1 MEEQLD
7 SLTSMLQEALKTNSQ
22 DSLPTAHSN
31 EGSSETSSQ
40 ASSSCCADSAA
51 EGNGGPP
58 PLPPPSYRGARVTS
72 DSGTESMPDAPS
84 PLPEGTEILRPH
96 ATSHPIPLSPY
107 HPLLSYHT
115 TLIHTPLPLIPYHT
129 TPTHTPSPWYHATP
143 THTPSPTPPLLV
155 GRSVFQLTE
164 SMPDAPSPLPEGTEI
179 LRPHAT
185 SHPIP
190 LSPYHPLLSYHTTLI
205 HTPLPLIPYHTTPT
219 HTPSPWYH
227 ATPTHTPPPT
237 PPLLVGRSV
246 FQLTESMPDAPSPP
260 PEGTATLRPHTNPHP
275 IPPSPYHSPPSHTH
289 TIHHTDP
296 PSPSYFTTPTHTN
309 TPTPLIPYLYHTH
322 PPPLQPPHTIPPSL
336 HSPHTMPYHTI
347 PPPPIPPPLPYIPCW
362 WGGQLFWMLF
372 VKFAPPAPT
381 EPSLGYVYPAKIV
394 SPPPTHADYGSCVW
408 AYRFVQWPL
417 SRGDRITGQEP
428 RLPGMSC
435 FLGVCWLVASA
446 PPLPPTDDWQTCLPR
461 FQESSNL
468 PHPLPAGPA
477 TRCPGTPPWSTARRS
492 RGPPRGA
499 PGRSRPRTT
508 RHYPCRYQKLSN
520 GPCRKGPLRPRL
532 PMRRSH
538 TAGGT
543 RCARGHWAPG
553 RRNSSMTCCN
563 CGLNLASCGSCRVG
577 RRESLPAVS
586 RLPWS
591 R

>member
-1 MEEQLD
+1 MPHPPIL
-7 SLTSMLQEALKTNSQ
+7 
-22 DSLPTAHSN
+22 LPLHLLCWWEGQFFNWPSPCQTRPHHSRKV
-31 EGSSETSSQ
+31 Q
-40 ASSSCCADSAA
+40 KLCAPM
-51 EGNGGPP
+51 PP
-58 PLPPPSYRGARVTS
+58 PIPYHCPHTTPSSHTIPHSSIPPS
-72 DSGTESMPDAPS
+72 P
-84 PLPEGTEILRPH
+84 
-96 ATSHPIPLSPY
+96 
-107 HPLLSYHT
+107 SYHT
-115 TLIHTPLPLIPYHT
+115 IPHPPIPPPPDTMPHPPILLPLHLLCWWEGQFFNWPSPCQTRPHHPRKVQQLCAPIPTPILYHHRHTTHPPPTPIPYTTLTPLPLI
-129 TPTHTPSPWYHATP
+129 
-143 THTPSPTPPLLV
+143 
-155 GRSVFQLTE
+155 
-164 SMPDAPSPLPEGTEI
+164 
-179 LRPHAT
+179 
-185 SHPIP
+185 
-190 LSPYHPLLSYHTTLI
+190 
-205 HTPLPLIPYHTTPT
+205 
-219 HTPSPWYH
+219 
-227 ATPTHTPPPT
+227 
-237 PPLLVGRSV
+237 
-246 FQLTESMPDAPSPP
+246 
-260 PEGTATLRPHTNPHP
+260 
-275 IPPSPYHSPPSHTH
+275 
-289 TIHHTDP
+289 
-296 PSPSYFTTPTHTN
+296 
-309 TPTPLIPYLYHTH
+309 LYHTH
-322 PPPLQPPHTIPPSL
+322 PHQHPYTPSYHTYTTPTHHPYSPRIPYHHPYTPLIPCHTI
-336 HSPHTMPYHTI
+336 PYHTI
-347 PPPPIPPPLPYIPCW
+347 PPPPISPPLPYIPCW

-381 EPSLGYVYPAKIV
+381 EPSLGYVYPATIV
-394 SPPPTHADYGSCVW
+394 SPPPTHAGYESCVW

-532 PMRRSH
+532 PMRRLH